1 MEEKLKGSA
10 SHTETMEAGV
20 PPAHSQSAAEAPQTS
35 MRPNEERNLKADL
48 ALDLNELQESS
59 GEELEALARDLDV
72 YLHPARSRHQQ
83 LLDIVRATLASG
95 GIVTAEGFLDQVGDS
110 FAMLRWP
117 KLNFLPV
124 PEDVAVPRAL
134 IEQHHLRPGQ
144 KIAGTVQLPGQ
155 RGKFLS
161 LEKVTRVEGQLP
173 EDWTQLTHFDKLT
186 PQFPQGRIIL
196 ENAKTNSIS
205 ARAVDLLTPLGRGQ
219 RGLIVAP
226 PRVGKTILLK
236 EIAKAIRVN
245 HPDIVLILLLVDE
258 RPEEVTDLEREI
270 DCQLYHSNF
279 DESVQRH
286 VQVAESVL
294 ERARRLV
301 ETKHDVVVL
310 LDSITRLSRGYNNL
324 EPGRGRIMSGG
335 VEAKALIKP
344 KKFFGSARNAEEGGS
359 LTVLATALTETGSRM
374 DELIFEEF
382 KGTGNMELHLD
393 RGLQEKRL
401 YPAIHPLLSATRREE
416 LLYHPDE
423 WERVLMLR
431 KTMAALPPLEAMERL
446 IDNLHATKTNAELL
460 LSGLK

>member
-1 MEEKLKGSA
+1 MAKAIMDEKLETSL
-10 SHTETMEAGV
+10 SQTETVEAGV
-20 PPAHSQSAAEAPQTS
+20 SPAHGKDAADTAAATTAHS
-35 MRPNEERNLKADL
+35 
-48 ALDLNELQESS
+48 LDLNELQEFPDQK
-59 GEELEALARDLDV
+59 LKALARDLDL
-72 YLHPARSRHQQ
+72 YLHPARSRHHHI
-83 LLDIVRATLASG
+83 LDIVRAALAG
-95 GIVTAEGFLDQVGDS
+95 GGTVTAEGFLDQVSES

-124 PEDVAVPRAL
+124 PEDVAVSRAL

-144 KIAGTVQLPGQ
+144 KVAGTVRLPVQ
-155 RGKFLS
+155 REKFLA
-161 LEKVTRVEGQLP
+161 LDKVTHIEGQP
-173 EDWTQLTHFDKLT
+173 AEEWTEPTHFDKLT
-186 PQFPQGRIIL
+186 PQFPQGRVIL
-196 ENAKTNSIS
+196 ENPNTNSIS
-205 ARAVDLLTPLGRGQ
+205 ARAVDLLAPLGRGQ

-270 DCQLYHSNF
+270 DCQIYHSNF
-279 DESVQRH
+279 DESVHRH
-286 VQVAESVL
+286 VQVAEMVL
-294 ERARRLV
+294 DRAKRLV
-301 ETKHDVVVL
+301 EMKQDVVIL

-324 EPGRGRIMSGG
+324 QPGKGRIMSGG

-359 LTVLATALTETGSRM
+359 LTILATALIETGSRM

-393 RGLQEKRL
+393 RALVEKRL
-401 YPAIHPLLSATRREE
+401 YPAIHVLQSATRREE

-423 WERVLMLR
+423 WERVQLLR
-431 KTMAALPPLEAMERL
+431 KTMAALPPIEAMEKL
-446 IDNLHATKTNAELL
+446 IENLEATKTNAELL

>member
-1 MEEKLKGSA
+1 MDENLANQMPRGID
-10 SHTETMEAGV
+10 V
-20 PPAHSQSAAEAPQTS
+20 AAEEDSGARSPNPTGDLEGPAGRTS
-35 MRPNEERNLKADL
+35 ART
-48 ALDLNELQESS
+48 LDLNHLQESS
-59 GEELEALARDLDV
+59 GEELEALARDLEV
-72 YLHPARSRHQQ
+72 YLHPARSRHQHI
-83 LLDIVRATLASG
+83 LDIIRAALTCGA
-95 GIVTAEGFLDQVGDS
+95 IITAEGFLDQLGDS

-124 PEDVAVPRAL
+124 PDDVCVSRGL

-161 LEKVTRVEGQLP
+161 LDKVTRI
-173 EDWTQLTHFDKLT
+173 EDQAAEEWTEPTDFEKLT

-196 ENAKTNSIS
+196 ENPKTNSIT
-205 ARAVDLLTPLGRGQ
+205 ARAVDLLAPLGRGQ

-270 DCQLYHSNF
+270 DCQIYHSNF

-286 VQVAESVL
+286 VQVAEMVM
-294 ERARRLV
+294 ERAKRLV
-301 ETKHDVVVL
+301 EMKQDVVLL

-324 EPGRGRIMSGG
+324 QPGRGRIMSGG

-344 KKFFGSARNAEEGGS
+344 KKFFGSARNVEEGGS

-382 KGTGNMELHLD
+382 KGTGNMELNLD

-431 KTMAALPPLEAMERL
+431 KTMAALPPLEAMEKL

-460 LSGLK
+460 LSGLR

>member
-72 YLHPARSRHQQ
+72 YLHAARSRHQHI
-83 LLDIVRATLASG
+83 LDILRAALASG
-95 GIVTAEGFLDQVGDS
+95 TSVTAEGFLDQLGDS

-124 PEDVAVPRAL
+124 PEDVCVSRAL
-134 IEQHHLRPGQ
+134 VEQHHLRPGQ

-161 LEKVTRVEGQLP
+161 LDKVTRIEGQAT
-173 EDWTQLTHFDKLT
+173 EEWTEPTDFDKLT

-196 ENAKTNSIS
+196 ENPKTDSIT
-205 ARAVDLLTPLGRGQ
+205 ARAVDLLAPLGRGQ

-245 HPDIVLILLLVDE
+245 HPDVVLILLLVDE
-258 RPEEVTDLEREI
+258 RPEEVTDLEREV
-270 DCQLYHSNF
+270 DCQIYHSNF

-286 VQVAESVL
+286 VQVAEMVM
-294 ERARRLV
+294 ERAKRLV
-301 ETKHDVVVL
+301 EMKQDVVLL

-324 EPGRGRIMSGG
+324 QPGRGRIMSGG

-344 KKFFGSARNAEEGGS
+344 KKFFGSARNVEEGGS

-393 RGLQEKRL
+393 RALQEKRL
-401 YPAIHPLLSATRREE
+401 YPAIHPMLSATRREE

-431 KTMAALPPLEAMERL
+431 KTMAALPPLEAMEKL
-446 IDNLHATKTNAELL
+446 IDNLQATKTNAELL
-460 LSGLK
+460 LSGLR

>member
-1 MEEKLKGSA
+1 MDEKVEALASSEDVSEQPGSA
-10 SHTETMEAGV
+10 T
-20 PPAHSQSAAEAPQTS
+20 AATV
-35 MRPNEERNLKADL
+35 R
-48 ALDLNELQESS
+48 ALDLNELQEFS
-59 GEELEALARDLDV
+59 EKKLRALARDLDLF
-72 YLHPARSRHQQ
+72 LHPARSRHQHI
-83 LLDIVRATLASG
+83 LDIVRATLTSG
-95 GIVTAEGFLDQVGDS
+95 ATVTAEGFLDQVSDS

-124 PEDVAVPRAL
+124 PEDVAVPRVL
-134 IEQHHLRPGQ
+134 IDQHHLRSGQ
-144 KIAGTVQLPGQ
+144 KVAGTVRLPVQ
-155 RGKFLS
+155 REKFLS
-161 LEKVTRVEGQLP
+161 LDKVTNIEGQP
-173 EDWTQLTHFDKLT
+173 AEEWKQPTHFDKLT

-196 ENAKTNSIS
+196 ENPKTNSIC

-258 RPEEVTDLEREI
+258 RPEEVTDLEREV
-270 DCQLYHSNF
+270 DCQIYHSNF

-286 VQVAESVL
+286 VQVAEMVL
-294 ERARRLV
+294 ERAKRLV
-301 ETKHDVVVL
+301 EMKHDVVIL
-310 LDSITRLSRGYNNL
+310 LDSLTRLSRGYNNL

-344 KKFFGSARNAEEGGS
+344 KKFFGSARNSEEGGS

-393 RGLQEKRL
+393 RALQEKRL

-431 KTMAALPPLEAMERL
+431 KTMAALPPLEAMEKL
-446 IDNLHATKTNAELL
+446 IDNLQATKTNAELL
-460 LSGLK
+460 LSGLR

>member
-1 MEEKLKGSA
+1 MDEKVEA
-10 SHTETMEAGV
+10 STSETEAVEAGV
-20 PPAHSQSAAEAPQTS
+20 SPANREDAADAAAATPE
-35 MRPNEERNLKADL
+35 RP
-48 ALDLNELQESS
+48 LDLNELQDLSEKK
-59 GEELEALARDLDV
+59 LRALARDLD
-72 YLHPARSRHQQ
+72 LFLNPARSRHQHI
-83 LLDIVRATLASG
+83 LDIIRATLAG
-95 GIVTAEGFLDQVGDS
+95 GATVAAEGFLDQVSDS

-117 KLNFLPV
+117 KLNFLPL

-134 IEQHHLRPGQ
+134 IEQYHLRPGQ
-144 KIAGTVQLPGQ
+144 KIAGTVRLPVQ
-155 RGKFLS
+155 REKFLS
-161 LEKVTRVEGQLP
+161 LDKVTHIEGQP
-173 EDWTQLTHFDKLT
+173 ADEWAEPPHFDKLT
-186 PQFPQGRIIL
+186 PQFPQGRIML
-196 ENAKTNSIS
+196 ENPMTNSICV
-205 ARAVDLLTPLGRGQ
+205 RAVDLLTPLGRGQ

-226 PRVGKTILLK
+226 PRVGKTIMLK

-258 RPEEVTDLEREI
+258 RPEEVTDLEREV
-270 DCQLYHSNF
+270 DCQIYHSNF

-286 VQVAESVL
+286 VQVAEMVL

-301 ETKHDVVVL
+301 EMKKDVVLL

-324 EPGRGRIMSGG
+324 ESGRGRIMSGG

-344 KKFFGSARNAEEGGS
+344 KKFFGSARNSEEGGS

-431 KTMAALPPLEAMERL
+431 KTMAALPPLEAMEKL
-446 IDNLHATKTNAELL
+446 IENLQATKTNAELL
-460 LSGLK
+460 LSGLR

>member
-1 MEEKLKGSA
+1 MDEEVETLESSEKVLRESA
-10 SHTETMEAGV
+10 SAI
-20 PPAHSQSAAEAPQTS
+20 PAAAS
-35 MRPNEERNLKADL
+35 L
-48 ALDLNELQESS
+48 ALDLNELQEMPDKK
-59 GEELEALARDLDV
+59 LKILARDLDLH
-72 YLHPARSRHQQ
+72 LHPARSRHQHI
-83 LLDIVRATLASG
+83 LDIVRAAVSSG
-95 GIVTAEGFLDQVGDS
+95 ATVTAEGFLDQVSDS

-117 KLNFLPV
+117 RLNFLPV
-124 PEDVAVPRAL
+124 PEDVSVQRAL
-134 IEQHHLRPGQ
+134 IEQYNLRPGQ
-144 KIAGTVQLPGQ
+144 KVAGTLRLPVQ
-155 RGKFLS
+155 REKFLS
-161 LEKVTRVEGQLP
+161 LDTVTTVEEQSTAKWKQP
-173 EDWTQLTHFDKLT
+173 IAFDKLT

-196 ENAKTNSIS
+196 ENPNTSSIC

-236 EIAKAIRVN
+236 EIAKAIRAN
-245 HPDIVLILLLVDE
+245 YPDIVLILLLVDE
-258 RPEEVTDLEREI
+258 RPEEVTDLQREI
-270 DCQLYHSNF
+270 DCQIYHSNF

-286 VQVAESVL
+286 VQVAEMVL
-294 ERARRLV
+294 ERAKRLV
-301 ETKHDVVVL
+301 EMKHDVVLL
-310 LDSITRLSRGYNNL
+310 LDSLTRLSRGYNNL
-324 EPGRGRIMSGG
+324 EPGKGRIMSGG

-393 RGLQEKRL
+393 RALQEKRM

-423 WERVLMLR
+423 WDRVLMLR
-431 KTMAALPPLEAMERL
+431 KTMAALPPLESMEKL

-460 LSGLK
+460 LSGLR

>member
-1 MEEKLKGSA
+1 MANAIMDEKVEA
-10 SHTETMEAGV
+10 SLELSPSGV
-20 PPAHSQSAAEAPQTS
+20 GVADTAAATVAARS
-35 MRPNEERNLKADL
+35 
-48 ALDLNELQESS
+48 LDLNQLQEFS
-59 GEELEALARDLDV
+59 EKKLKALARDLDLFLNPV
-72 YLHPARSRHQQ
+72 RSRHQHI
-83 LLDIVRATLASG
+83 LDIIRAALTG
-95 GIVTAEGFLDQVGDS
+95 GATVTAEGFLDQVSDS

-117 KLNFLPV
+117 KLNFFPV
-124 PEDVAVPRAL
+124 HEDVAVPRNL

-144 KIAGTVQLPGQ
+144 KVAGTVRLPVQ
-155 RGKFLS
+155 REKFLS
-161 LEKVTRVEGQLP
+161 LDKVTNIESQPADEWVEP
-173 EDWTQLTHFDKLT
+173 THFDKLT

-196 ENAKTNSIS
+196 ENPNTNSIC

-258 RPEEVTDLEREI
+258 RPEEVTDLKREV
-270 DCQLYHSNF
+270 DCQIYHSNF

-286 VQVAESVL
+286 VQVAEMVL
-294 ERARRLV
+294 ERAKRIV
-301 ETKHDVVVL
+301 EMKHDVVVL

-324 EPGRGRIMSGG
+324 ETGRGRIMSGG

-344 KKFFGSARNAEEGGS
+344 KKFFGSARNSEEGGS

-393 RGLQEKRL
+393 RALQEKRL

-431 KTMAALPPLEAMERL
+431 KTMAALPPLEAMEKL